1 MGIINKHANLYNR
14 RGELMMAAG
23 CYPKDQMEK
32 FHARNGRAIVPQ
44 NK

>member
-1 MGIINKHANLYNR
+1 MEIIIKHAPPYNR
-14 RGELMMAAG
+14 RGDLMIAAG

-32 FHARNGRAIVPQ
+32 FHARNGRAIMPQ